1 MPGFLKS
8 SAPHTICKERRGSD
22 WNLRNF
28 NLKRPLRL
36 LILHFEKM
44 AFLSRWHD
52 DAHLKKSL
60 SPGTSIIEEQ
70 SHPLFR
76 SITRQMASTTSEA
89 SIFRT
94 IEDSTT
100 LSKSQEHL
108 RPLLVQ
114 FSMTQGGH
122 FPLDVRKSP
131 PAIKMQQLTDPLE
144 ITSYL
149 EKL

>member
-1 MPGFLKS
+1 M
-8 SAPHTICKERRGSD
+8 ARR
-22 WNLRNF
+22 
-28 NLKRPLRL
+28 RPP
-36 LILHFEKM
+36 
-44 AFLSRWHD
+44 S
-52 DAHLKKSL
+52 KSL

-94 IEDSTT
+94 IEDDDDFEQ
-100 LSKSQEHL
+100 KPGAHL